1 MIEAADPFFL
11 DNPKIPSVDFLFLW
25 GILPKCDGSIFIRIR
40 LSSSGSFNFI
50 PALYF
55 PPKSSEGNTH
65 MYTMI
70 SATFK
75 SLGVNS
81 FIVESKNGVT

>member
-1 MIEAADPFFL
+1 
-11 DNPKIPSVDFLFLW
+11 
-25 GILPKCDGSIFIRIR
+25 
-40 LSSSGSFNFI
+40 
-50 PALYF
+50 
-55 PPKSSEGNTH
+55 

-81 FIVESKNGVT
+81 FIVESKNAVKVEGIKGGGVTPLVHLFEKFFQFGY